1 MKQLE
6 EKALVEGILACSKTE
21 LPESMVAAELAMRL
35 ENLQR
40 QMGLD
45 APDKLDRILAYSGK
59 TRASLV
65 EEWKPSAEKA
75 ITTRLALE
83 KLTEEG
89 KYECTEAD
97 LEAEFARQAAESSLS
112 VDEVKAE
119 YEKRGS
125 MDYLKDRIKEDKLMA
140 DILAAAKVK
149 KGEKISFVDLLK
161 DSE

>member
-1 MKQLE
+1 
-6 EKALVEGILACSKTE
+6 
-21 LPESMVAAELAMRL
+21 MVAAELSMRL
-35 ENLQR
+35 ENLKR
-40 QMGLD
+40 QMGIENDDQL
-45 APDKLDRILAYSGK
+45 ARILAYSGK
-59 TRASLV
+59 SAAALV

-83 KLTEEG
+83 KLTEDG

-97 LEAEFARQAAESSLS
+97 LEAEFARQASEAGLS

-125 MDYLKDRIKEDKLMA
+125 IDYLKDRVKEDKLMA
-140 DILAAAKVK
+140 DLLAAAKIK
-149 KGEKISFVDLLK
+149 KGDKVAFVDLIK